1 MADESYDIDG
11 DVSRFLQTP
20 PPESHP
26 LAVAAPDDDE
36 PVAPHVGAPQDAPAV
51 VQVGVALQTP
61 PLNPDPAPANVENR
75 QAPTMDVGP
84 PPPCDLAPAALAPT
98 DPASSFEALFDD
110 IVLPDL
116 GTMSLYDE
124 FMDDEDNDEVDQAL
138 IRSIEDAGNADISS
152 ALAEHTAVPPAEEDL
167 DFVPFV
173 RGQLDCSNCR
183 SIREVLHESGKRI
196 TRTQLA
202 HYLQN
207 SVYCS
212 LLDTKLP

>member
-1 MADESYDIDG
+1 
-11 DVSRFLQTP
+11 
-20 PPESHP
+20 
-26 LAVAAPDDDE
+26 
-36 PVAPHVGAPQDAPAV
+36 
-51 VQVGVALQTP
+51 VGVALQTP

-98 DPASSFEALFDD
+98 DPASSFEALFAD